1 MSDDEESR
9 AASVAAVRRV
19 TYEALLADAIHS
31 LSDLIT
37 DAALVLGVKFW
48 VSPADEDHPYGH
60 GKIEAVVTGFIA
72 LMVAGVALEI
82 GWKGLCALL
91 QGGGSV
97 PDAMAFFVALL
108 SVVAKEALYRWT
120 HAVAKRF
127 NSPATEA
134 NAWHHRS
141 DAISSIP
148 VAIAVAAAHFFPSLK
163 WLDAAGAILVGVFIL
178 RVAFQIAKPAFQAL
192 TDANCGAVAKEVE
205 RIACAVPGVR
215 RVHKVR
221 IRRYGGSM
229 QSDLHVQV
237 ARDLT
242 ISQGHAIG
250 HEVKA
255 AIFDLHVQVARDLTL
270 SQGHAIGHEVKA
282 AILAADIGMA
292 DAVIHVEPEDARVVL
307 CLGSNIEPRMDYLDR
322 AQKALCALPSTHFV
336 AASETEETEPV
347 DVPPEFAAQKFLNR
361 ILVVETALSPKEFSD
376 RMHQIEHDLGRV
388 RSSVRNMPRTIDIDM
403 IDYEG
408 VVSSDSDLT
417 LPHPRARERAFV
429 MEPLR
434 RLGISLNGFSVGS

>member
-1 MSDDEESR
+1 
-9 AASVAAVRRV
+9 
-19 TYEALLADAIHS
+19 
-31 LSDLIT
+31 
-37 DAALVLGVKFW
+37 
-48 VSPADEDHPYGH
+48 
-60 GKIEAVVTGFIA
+60 
-72 LMVAGVALEI
+72 
-82 GWKGLCALL
+82 
-91 QGGGSV
+91 
-97 PDAMAFFVALL
+97 
-108 SVVAKEALYRWT
+108 
-120 HAVAKRF
+120 VAKRF

-163 WLDAAGAILVGVFIL
+163 WLDAAGAMLVGVFIL
-178 RVAFQIAKPAFQAL
+178 RVAFQIAKPAFLAL
-192 TDANCGAVAKEVE
+192 TDANCGAVASEVE

-250 HEVKA
+250 HEVK
-255 AIFDLHVQVARDLTL
+255 
-270 SQGHAIGHEVKA
+270 S

-292 DAVIHVEPEDARVVL
+292 DAVIHVEPEDARVIL
-307 CLGSNIEPRMDYLDR
+307 CLGSNIEPRADYLDR

-376 RMHQIEHDLGRV
+376 RMHQIENDLGRV

-408 VVSSDSDLT
+408 VVSDDPDLT

-429 MEPLR
+429 MDPLC
-434 RLGISLNGFSVGS
+434 RLGISLNG

>member
-1 MSDDEESR
+1 MNDDEERR

-19 TYEALLADAIHS
+19 TYAGAAVNLLIAGVKFAGGLAFASQALLADAIHS

-120 HAVAKRF
+120 HAVD
-127 NSPATEA
+127 
-134 NAWHHRS
+134 RS

-178 RVAFQIAKPAFQAL
+178 RVAFQIAKPAFLAL
-192 TDANCGAVAKEVE
+192 TDANCGAAASEVE

-242 ISQGHAIG
+242 
-250 HEVKA
+250 
-255 AIFDLHVQVARDLTL
+255 L

-282 AILAADIGMA
+282 AVLAADIGMA

-408 VVSSDSDLT
+408 VVSNDPDLT

-429 MEPLR
+429 MAPLR
-434 RLGISLNGFSVGS
+434 RLGISLNG

>member
-19 TYEALLADAIHS
+19 TYAGAAVNLLIAGVKFAGGLAFASQALLADAIHS

-37 DAALVLGVKFW
+37 DAALVFGVKFW

-148 VAIAVAAAHFFPSLK
+148 VAIAVAVAHFFPSLK

-178 RVAFQIAKPAFQAL
+178 RVAFEIAKPAFQAL

-229 QSDLHVQV
+229 QS
-237 ARDLT
+237 
-242 ISQGHAIG
+242 
-250 HEVKA
+250 
-255 AIFDLHVQVARDLTL
+255 DLHVQVARDLTL

-347 DVPPEFAAQKFLNR
+347 DVPPEFATQKFLNR
-361 ILVVETALSPKEFSD
+361 ILVVETALSPKGFSD

-408 VVSSDSDLT
+408 VVSDDPALT
-417 LPHPRARERAFV
+417 LPHPRARARAFV
-429 MEPLR
+429 REPLR
-434 RLGISLNGFSVGS
+434 RLGVARLADGAAV